1 MTEKR
6 SQAHHKEHQP
16 PLDLCL
22 RAASILPWTWDFTTG
37 EETLTRAFHALASEG
52 APAGRKGEIAGTWE
66 DLVHPEDLPMVQ
78 DNWRAHLAGKLM
90 VFEAEFRVRRQAG
103 GWLWAF
109 ARGSVLERAENGK
122 PRLAAGLLWNISQ
135 HKGVEQALLEEQR
148 RLNRQYRRQSA
159 LAQVELAISTPG
171 ELQAALAHL
180 VNIAADLLPAS
191 AGVSVVLLGQ
201 TTKVLTEGA
210 SFAPN
215 SDISGL
221 ERLSRESGAI
231 RWITD
236 HGEPLVINDAVQEPF
251 PGNLVLSVYG
261 FRAFA
266 GVPLISEGEALG
278 VLYAVDFHARPFAP
292 EDIDFLRALA
302 NRAAAAVARW
312 RMVENLRS
320 ACDSA
325 EAANR
330 AKSEFLASLSHE
342 IRTPMNGIIGMSE
355 LGLDTQLTPEQRT
368 YFKAIKTSGE
378 ALHDI
383 INDILDFSKIEAGK
397 IDLQSEPFALR
408 DSLAGLM
415 KMLGLRAQQ
424 KGLELSFRVHPEVPE
439 NLVGDS
445 GRLHQVIINLLGNA
459 IKFTER
465 GEVRLEVGTAGQDT
479 SFRRRTPLAGAASNL
494 GNPKALHVTVSDTGI
509 GIPYEKQRLIFQPF
523 MQADTSISRRY
534 GGTGL
539 GLAIS
544 AKLVH
549 LMGGQIWVESSP
561 GRGSHFHF
569 TASFLAPPAAQA
581 PAASHD
587 FSGLRVLIVEDHPAS
602 REILHELCLNW
613 NMEATLANDG
623 PAGLQA
629 MIDAQAAERPFQL
642 LLVDSSLP
650 GLSGFNLVDEVRR
663 RPELHAGL
671 VLMLSSANCAQDFA
685 RCRELGIGNYVV
697 KPVGQSELLNTI
709 LTATGT
715 EPAGTPDSE
724 KSRKSRLPRRPLR
737 ILVAEDNPINLELAS
752 RLLEKMGHSVLTAG
766 NGRQA
771 LAALEHAK
779 FDVILMDVQMPGM
792 DGLEATRLL
801 RQREQVTGSHI
812 PVIALTAHAMKSD
825 RERCLSSGMD
835 EYIAKPIRRE
845 ELVDALVKVLPA
857 NPQARSDA
865 ETSETN
871 QAPKPVADL
880 GRLLQELGGDEAVL
894 ERMVELY
901 EETTPKFI
909 QNLKQALA
917 GGDCLAVRTAAHTI
931 KGSAAQFWGRPAEAA
946 ALTLEKAAAAGDL
959 ERAQSQMAVLE
970 AALTDLGRNLRESLP
985 GLKTQSG

>member
-1 MTEKR
+1 ME
-6 SQAHHKEHQP
+6 QP

-22 RAASILPWTWDFTTG
+22 RAASILPWTWNFASG

-52 APAGRKGEIAGTWE
+52 AVAFRKLEITGSWE
-66 DLVHPEDLPMVQ
+66 DMVHPEDLTMVQ
-78 DNWRAHLAGKLM
+78 ESWRAHLAGKLA
-90 VFEAEFRVRRQAG
+90 VFEAEYRVRRQAG

-109 ARGSVLERAENGK
+109 ARGSVLDRAENGK
-122 PRLAAGLLWNISQ
+122 PQLAAGLLWNISQ

-159 LAQVELAISTPG
+159 LAQVELTISSPG
-171 ELQAALAHL
+171 ELQAALAHI

-191 AGVSVVLLGQ
+191 AGVSVVLLAQ
-201 TTKVLTEGA
+201 TTKLLTEGA
-210 SFAPN
+210 TFAPGL
-215 SDISGL
+215 DTSGL

-236 HGEPLVINDAVQEPF
+236 HGEPLVIYDAGQEPF
-251 PGNLVLSVYG
+251 PGNLVLNVYG

-266 GVPLISEGEALG
+266 GVPLISEGESLG
-278 VLYAVDFHARPFAP
+278 VLYAVDYHPRPFAP

-320 ACDSA
+320 ARDSA

-330 AKSEFLASLSHE
+330 AKSEFLANLSHE
-342 IRTPMNGIIGMSE
+342 IRTPMNGIIGMAE
-355 LGLDTQLTPEQRT
+355 LGLETQVTPEQRT

-397 IDLQSEPFALR
+397 MDLQSEPFALR
-408 DSLAGLM
+408 DSLAGMM

-424 KGLELSFRVHPEVPE
+424 KGLELTLRVHPEVPE
-439 NLVGDS
+439 QLIGDS

-465 GEVRLEVGTAGQDT
+465 GEVRLEIGMVGQDT
-479 SFRRRTPLAGAASNL
+479 SFRRRTPPLATEGP
-494 GNPKALHVTVSDTGI
+494 GIPKGLHFTVSDTGI

-523 MQADTSISRRY
+523 VQADNSISRRY

-544 AKLVH
+544 AKLVL

-561 GRGSHFHF
+561 GRGSRFHF
-569 TASFLAPPAAQA
+569 TASFLVPPAA
-581 PAASHD
+581 PALTPAHD
-587 FSGLRVLIVEDHPAS
+587 FSGMRVLIVEDHPAS
-602 REILHELCLNW
+602 REILQELCANW
-613 NMEATLANDG
+613 NMQATLAIDG
-623 PAGLQA
+623 PSGLQA
-629 MIDAQAAERPFQL
+629 MIDAHAAQRPFQL
-642 LLVDSSLP
+642 VLVDSSLP
-650 GLSGFNLVDEVRR
+650 GLSGFNLADEVRR
-663 RPELHAGL
+663 RPELNTGL

-715 EPAGTPDSE
+715 ESSE
-724 KSRKSRLPRRPLR
+724 LPQSSANRKPRLPNRPLR

-771 LAALEHAK
+771 LAALEHAR

-801 RQREQVTGSHI
+801 RQREQAAGGHI

-825 RERCLSSGMD
+825 RERCLASGMD

-845 ELVDALVKVLPA
+845 ELIDALARVMPTASLPI
-857 NPQARSDA
+857 
-865 ETSETN
+865 SEVDHLDPH
-871 QAPKPVADL
+871 QPSQPVADL
-880 GRLLQELGGDEAVL
+880 QRLLQELGGDKSVL

-901 EETTPKFI
+901 EETTPKFL
-909 QNLKQALA
+909 QNLKQAISD
-917 GGDCLAVRTAAHTI
+917 GDCQAVRAAAHTI
-931 KGSAAQFWGRPAEAA
+931 KGSAAQFWARPAEAA
-946 ALTLEKAAAAGDL
+946 ALTLEKSAAAGNLDHSV
-959 ERAQSQMAVLE
+959 SQV
-970 AALTDLGRNLRESLP
+970 AALETALNELGRALRESLP
-985 GLKTQSG
+985 GLDAQSGEPMI